1 MTGVVH
7 LVGAGPGDPEL
18 ITVRGARLLAAA
30 DAVVHDRLVS
40 PELLALARPGA
51 LRIDAGKTGYG
62 RSVPQTTT
70 SELLVRLARAGLTVV
85 RLKGGDPF
93 VFGRGGEEALALRDA
108 GVPFTIVPG
117 VTSGVAGP
125 AYAGIPVTHRG
136 RSRSVAFVT
145 GSNAGGAPVDFAALA
160 AIDTLVVYMA
170 GRTARDV
177 AAGLLRAG
185 RPTDTPVAVVIDA
198 TLPSQEVRLA
208 DLAAIAASGVPA
220 IDGRPA
226 LLVVGEVVALA
237 EELAWFVGSGPV
249 AGTEPRSAVAHPPGG
264 GRRRTCRG
272 TPVRMGEAVR

>member
-40 PELLALARPGA
+40 PELLALARPGT

-62 RSVPQTTT
+62 RSVPQATT

-93 VFGRGGEEALALRDA
+93 VFGRGGEEALALRAA

-117 VTSGVAGP
+117 VTSGIAGP

-145 GSNAGGAPVDFAALA
+145 GSSARAEPVDFAALA

-170 GRTARDV
+170 GRTAHDV
-177 AAGLLRAG
+177 AAGLLNAG
-185 RPTDTPVAVVIDA
+185 RPTDTPVVVVVDA
-198 TLPSQEVRLA
+198 TLPSQEVRLT
-208 DLAAIAASGVPA
+208 DLAAIAASGVPRSA
-220 IDGRPA
+220 GRPA

-237 EELAWFVGSGPV
+237 MELAWFVGSGPA

-264 GRRRTCRG
+264 GRRRSGRE

>member
-40 PELLALARPGA
+40 PELLAFARPGT
-51 LRIDAGKTGYG
+51 LRIDAGKIGYG
-62 RSVPQTTT
+62 RSVPQAMT

-93 VFGRGGEEALALRDA
+93 VFGRGGEEALALRAA

-117 VTSGVAGP
+117 VTSGTAGP

-145 GSNAGGAPVDFAALA
+145 GSSARADPVDFAALA

-177 AAGLLRAG
+177 AAGLLNAG
-185 RPTDTPVAVVIDA
+185 RPTDTPVAVVVDA
-198 TLPSQEVRLA
+198 TLPSQEVRLT
-208 DLAAIAASGVPA
+208 DLAAIAASGVPG

-237 EELAWFVGSGPV
+237 MELAWFVGSGPA
-249 AGTEPRSAVAHPPGG
+249 AGTEPRHAAARPPRR
-264 GRRRTCRG
+264 GRRRPGRE
-272 TPVRMGEAVR
+272 TPVRLEEAVR